1 MDAKRELR
9 RRTLVTGA
17 LAGAGV
23 MLARHGRANAEKPQY
38 GGRLRTAYNL
48 APGALDPATGRSGGD
63 AYYWRQYCDS
73 LVDVDPQMRPR
84 PDRSLAES
92 WDFSDPRTLV
102 FHLRKGVKFHDGTD
116 FNAEAVKFNFD
127 RMMDPASKAT
137 ARSLYTAIDS
147 TEVTGEHTVRVR
159 LNKPFGS
166 ILGVLPDRGGAM
178 NSPAAVR
185 ALGLDYA
192 FRPASTGPFK
202 VAEYVSGSYLRL
214 VRNETYWGRDAA
226 GNPLP
231 YLDEIVLNVIPDFTV
246 QVAALRAGELDLAY
260 VPYREVPGFID
271 NPRYSVVP
279 YEGGSVA
286 FLMSFNMAKPPL
298 DNPHLRLA
306 IAHAVNPE
314 SLNRAVYFNR
324 AIVAKGG
331 MWPPGALAYD
341 PTVTRPSYNVAQ
353 AREHLRLGGRPGG
366 FEIDAIL
373 WPSEFNT
380 PAVEI
385 VRAQLGAVGIKLNLK
400 VYEVTVATEK
410 FYYGNEA
417 HLYLTTWPRQPEPAI
432 NATNLYHSAGYYNA
446 GKLKDARMDALV
458 DEGAATIDPE
468 RRRAIYRKIDEIALG
483 EAWVTPLIYGVTY
496 AAAHRHVM
504 GMEEVFSYD
513 ARMYLHR
520 MWLKKA

>member
-1 MDAKRELR
+1 MAAKRDLR

-73 LVDVDPQMRPR
+73 LVDVDAQMRPR

-92 WDFSDPRTLV
+92 WDVSDPRALV

-147 TEVTGEHTVRVR
+147 TEVIGEHSVRVR
-159 LNKPFGS
+159 LSKPFGS

-178 NSPAAVR
+178 NSPTAVR
-185 ALGLDYA
+185 ALGADYA
-192 FRPASTGPFK
+192 FKPASTGPFK

-214 VRNETYWGRDAA
+214 VRNEHYWGRDEA

-246 QVAALRAGELDLAY
+246 QVAALRAGELDMAY

-271 NPRYSVVP
+271 SPRYTVKP

-286 FLMSFNMAKPPL
+286 FLMSFNMAKAPL

-306 IAHAVNPE
+306 IAHAVNPD

-324 AIVAKGG
+324 AIIAKGG

-341 PTVTRPSYNVAQ
+341 PTVPRPSYNVAQ
-353 AREHLRLGGRPGG
+353 AREHLRLGGQPGG

-385 VRAQLGAVGIKLNLK
+385 VRAQLGAIGIRLNLK
-400 VYEVTVATEK
+400 VYEVSTATEK

-446 GKLKDARMDALV
+446 GKLKDPRMDALV

-468 RRRAIYRKIDEIALG
+468 KRRAIYRRIDEIALG
-483 EAWVTPLIYGVTY
+483 EAWITPLVYGVTY

-520 MWLKKA
+520 MWLKKS